1 MGQVVVL
8 LETTWEHS
16 KGPIEMKER
25 TREGLIEGKS
35 ENMERGGMQLKEKW
49 GLGEMK
55 KREER
60 FLVETNLPMEMKQ
73 NFK

>member
-16 KGPIEMKER
+16 KGPIKMKER
-25 TREGLIEGKS
+25 TREGLIEGRT
-35 ENMERGGMQLKEKW
+35 ENMERGGMQLKQKCGW
-49 GLGEMK
+49 GEMK
-55 KREER
+55 KKRGKV
-60 FLVETNLPMEMKQ
+60 LETNLTMEMKQ

>member
-16 KGPIEMKER
+16 KGPIKTKER
-25 TREGLIEGKS
+25 TREGLIKGRS

-60 FLVETNLPMEMKQ
+60 FSLETNLTMEMKQ

>member
-1 MGQVVVL
+1 MVL

-16 KGPIEMKER
+16 KGPIKMKER
-25 TREGLIEGKS
+25 TREGLIEGRT
-35 ENMERGGMQLKEKW
+35 ENMERGGMQLKQKW
-49 GLGEMK
+49 VWGEMK

-60 FLVETNLPMEMKQ
+60 FSVETNLTMEIKQ